1 MNIFILADE
10 QQKKEILTIHAAE
23 QTSVTFAKEIAG
35 TTDLEK
41 YDAFFILSDHKDINF
56 EMFGGKPVYV
66 NQVIET
72 LPELHSPDNVSR
84 INAWPGFLERPLWE
98 IVSNQQEK
106 HEAVFSSLN
115 RKIIFVKDEPGFVS
129 ARVISMIVNEAF
141 FAFGEN
147 ISSIEEIDMAMKL
160 GTNYPD
166 GPFEW
171 AEKIGVENIYGLL
184 EKLAAKEERYL
195 PAPALK
201 KLYLD
206 ISEKVDQ

>member
-10 QQKKEILTIHAAE
+10 QQKKEILKIPAAE
-23 QTSVTFAKEIAG
+23 RTSVTFAKEIAG
-35 TTDLEK
+35 TNDLEN
-41 YDAFFILSDHKDINF
+41 YDAFFVLSDHTDINF
-56 EMFGGKPVYV
+56 ERFGEKPLYV

-72 LPELHSPDNVSR
+72 LAELRLPDNVSR
-84 INAWPGFLERPLWE
+84 INGWPGFLERQLWE
-98 IVSNQQEK
+98 VVSNQPEG
-106 HEAVFSSLN
+106 HEEVFNSIN
-115 RKIIFVKDEPGFVS
+115 RKIIFVKDTPGLVS

-147 ISSIEEIDMAMKL
+147 ISSIEEIDEAMKL

-184 EKLAAKEERYL
+184 EKLAEKEERYL

-201 KLYLD
+201 KLYSDL
-206 ISEKVDQ
+206 SEKVDR

>member
-10 QQKKEILTIHAAE
+10 QQKKEILTIPLS
-23 QTSVTFAKEIAG
+23 QRTSVTFAQEIAG
-35 TTDLEK
+35 TNDLDN
-41 YDAFFILSDHKDINF
+41 YDAFFILSDHKDIIF
-56 EMFGGKPVYV
+56 ERFDAKPVYV

-72 LPELHSPDNVSR
+72 LAELHLPDNVSR
-84 INAWPGFLERPLWE
+84 INGWPGFLERQLWE
-98 IVSNQQEK
+98 VVSNQKESHEK
-106 HEAVFSSLN
+106 IFNSLN
-115 RKIIFVKDEPGFVS
+115 RKIIFVKDEPGLVS

-141 FAFGEN
+141 FAFGEK
-147 ISSIEEIDMAMKL
+147 ISSIEEIDEAMKL
-160 GTNYPD
+160 ATNYPS

-184 EKLAAKEERYL
+184 EKLAKKEERYL

-206 ISEKVDQ
+206 ISETVDQ

>member
-10 QQKKEILTIHAAE
+10 QQKKEILKIPAAE
-23 QTSVTFAKEIAG
+23 RTSVTFAKEIAG
-35 TTDLEK
+35 ANNLSN
-41 YDAFFILSDHKDINF
+41 YHAFFILSDHKDINF
-56 EMFGGKPVYV
+56 EKFDGKPVYV

-72 LPELHSPDNVSR
+72 LAELHLPDNVSR
-84 INAWPGFLERPLWE
+84 INGWPGFLERQLWE
-98 IVSNQQEK
+98 VVSNQPEG
-106 HEAVFSSLN
+106 HEEVFNSIN
-115 RKIIFVKDEPGFVS
+115 REIIFVKDTPGLVS

-147 ISSIEEIDMAMKL
+147 ISSIEEIDEAMKL

-184 EKLAAKEERYL
+184 EKLAEKEERYL

-201 KLYLD
+201 KLYSDL
-206 ISEKVDQ
+206 SEKVDR